1 MSPRL
6 ASSSAARL
14 SKEGRE
20 GISSGLL
27 PKYFNLF
34 RIPHG
39 QELTSR
45 LKMIFTSPAPN
56 TCIRQCGYDR
66 GCPALKA
73 EYIYYMADPSS
84 LHRPALFP
92 FIAGTTAWVYIIH
105 SFVYFARSTTNGL
118 GLIHC
123 EYSINV
129 CWINKQRNTF
139 CLWQNF
145 RKHSPQTCK
154 RGHAIY
160 LGWDGEGGGRGFWD
174 GGHMYTCG
182 WFMSMYGKN
191 HHKIVK

>member
-14 SKEGRE
+14 SKERRE
-20 GISSGLL
+20 WISSGFL
-27 PKYFNLF
+27 PKYFHLS

-39 QELTSR
+39 EELTSR
-45 LKMIFTSPAPN
+45 LKMIFASPAPS
-56 TCIRQCGYDR
+56 TFIRQCGYDR
-66 GCPALKA
+66 DCPACKA
-73 EYIYYMADPSS
+73 ECVYYAANPSIP
-84 LHRPALFP
+84 LLCCPQCRNCCLGLYYT
-92 FIAGTTAWVYIIH
+92 FICL
-105 SFVYFARSTTNGL
+105 FARSTMHGL

-139 CLWQNF
+139 CLGQNF
-145 RKHSPQTCK
+145 WKHSPQTCK
-154 RGHAIY
+154 RGHTIC
-160 LGWDGEGGGRGFWD
+160 LGWDGEGGGRGVWD

-182 WFMSMYGKN
+182 WFMLMYGKN